1 MLELEK
7 RLRKHAEITKS
18 AMHSPFDFDNERK
31 EFIMTK
37 KTHNIKKIAV
47 LAAAALCIIG
57 TTVFAAYHLMSAR
70 DVASSLGDSKLAQY
84 FDQQGFVSETVT
96 DGDYKATV
104 LGITSGENLSD
115 FKSSSWEIFSER
127 TYAVVAVEKTDG
139 TAMTYD
145 DEILVTPLIS
155 GLKPWQYNIFTMN
168 GGYTA
173 DIIDGI
179 LYRIIEFDSIE
190 YFADRDV
197 YMAVLSQPFLNNTS
211 YAFDESTGEISP
223 KEDFDGT
230 NILIKLNLDKSK
242 ADPEKAQEYLDK
254 LNEKVKTSDDEPD
267 DSGYDIAPDSENT
280 EVQLK
285 SSDKFNVETEE
296 DDDYVSLVITDK

>member
-18 AMHSPFDFDNERK
+18 AMHSPFDEERK
-31 EFIMTK
+31 ESIMTK

-57 TTVFAAYHLMSAR
+57 TTVFAAYHLLSAKE
-70 DVASSLGDSKLAQY
+70 VASSLGDSKLAEY
-84 FDQQGFVSETVT
+84 FDKQGNVSETVT

-145 DEILVTPLIS
+145 DEILVTPLIQ

-173 DIIDGI
+173 DIIDGV

-197 YMAVLSQPFLNNTS
+197 YIAVLSQPFLNNTS
-211 YAFDESTGEISP
+211 YAFDETTGEISP
-223 KEDFDGT
+223 KDDFNGT

-242 ADPEKAQEYLDK
+242 ADPQKAQEYLDK
-254 LNEKVKTSDDEPD
+254 LNEKVKISDDVPE
-267 DSGYDIAPDSENT
+267 DSGYDISLESENE
-280 EVQLK
+280 EVQIK
-285 SSDKFNVETEE
+285 SSDKFKVKTEE
-296 DDDYVSLVITDK
+296 DDDSVSLIITDK